1 MCLFLGGIY
10 HSTFA
15 LTSSTQ
21 GEYPDDTIITAE
33 NLVDVLDS
41 LGVSHGKVIYT
52 NSTKSLK
59 FTVGELKSELL
70 SLHTDS
76 GSSILKR
83 GLNDEKEGALSVS
96 QSLAD
101 YSQMQPFA
109 KGKVKFKRLSNTF
122 HHSGYDLTHSVGV
135 KYLKKSFVD
144 VTSTDISIDSDFTI
158 LTYKIAKKRKITAS
172 FSKSKVTQKYNIDVG
187 VYVGVKGA
195 LVRINTITH
204 DGAAYFYAKNEL

>member
-1 MCLFLGGIY
+1 MGIAVVMCLFLRGIY

-41 LGVSHGKVIYT
+41 LGVSHGKVICT

-59 FTVGELKSELL
+59 FT
-70 SLHTDS
+70 
-76 GSSILKR
+76 
-83 GLNDEKEGALSVS
+83 
-96 QSLAD
+96 
-101 YSQMQPFA
+101 
-109 KGKVKFKRLSNTF
+109 
-122 HHSGYDLTHSVGV
+122 
-135 KYLKKSFVD
+135 
-144 VTSTDISIDSDFTI
+144 
-158 LTYKIAKKRKITAS
+158 
-172 FSKSKVTQKYNIDVG
+172 
-187 VYVGVKGA
+187 VGVKGA